1 MGKSSL
7 SAIIIR
13 DCAAD
18 DKGILLHEH
27 EKNYRKR
34 LKKMENRKPTL
45 IIMAAGMG
53 SRFGGLK
60 QLTPVGPAGELII
73 DYSIHDALEA
83 GFGKIVFV
91 IKHAIEEEF
100 KEHIGNRIAAIAPVE
115 YVFQEL
121 DRLPAGFTVPKGRE
135 KPWGTGHAILCC
147 AGVVDGAFAVINA
160 DDYYGREGFR
170 LLAEFLK
177 KPQDGEKKHLAM
189 AGYLLKN
196 TLTEN
201 GYVSRGVCET
211 DENGFLVSLTER
223 THIELVNGAPMFT
236 EDDGKTYTPLA
247 DDTVVSMNCWA
258 FPDGSLA
265 VFGKLFEEFLRAH
278 GAEMKSEFFLPSVVN
293 YMLETGMADATVLTT
308 PDKWYGMTYSADLP
322 AVKAALAD
330 MTKRGIYPEKLW
342 K

>member
-1 MGKSSL
+1 
-7 SAIIIR
+7 
-13 DCAAD
+13 
-18 DKGILLHEH
+18 
-27 EKNYRKR
+27 
-34 LKKMENRKPTL
+34 METKKPTL
-45 IIMAAGMG
+45 VIMAAGMG

-60 QLTPVGPAGELII
+60 QLAPVGPAGELII

-91 IKHAIEEEF
+91 IKHAIEEDF

-121 DRLPAGFTVPKGRE
+121 DRLPAGFSVPAGRE
-135 KPWGTGHAILCC
+135 KPWGTGHAVLCC
-147 AGVVDGAFAVINA
+147 EGVVDGAFAVINA

-177 KPQDGEKKHLAM
+177 KPQEGDKKHLAM

-201 GYVSRGVCET
+201 GYVSRGVCEI
-211 DENGFLVSLTER
+211 DGGHLVSLTER
-223 THIELVNGAPMFT
+223 THIELVNGKPMFT
-236 EDDGKTYTPLA
+236 EDDGKTYTSLPE
-247 DDTVVSMNCWA
+247 DTVVSMNCWA
-258 FPDGSLA
+258 FPAGSLS
-265 VFGKLFEEFLRAH
+265 VFGELFAQFLRER
-278 GAEMKSEFFLPSVVN
+278 GSEMKSEFYLPSVVN
-293 YMLETGMADATVLTT
+293 YMLETGAADATVLTT

-322 AVKAALAD
+322 SVRAALAD

>member
-1 MGKSSL
+1 
-7 SAIIIR
+7 
-13 DCAAD
+13 
-18 DKGILLHEH
+18 
-27 EKNYRKR
+27 
-34 LKKMENRKPTL
+34 METKKPTL
-45 IIMAAGMG
+45 VIMAAGMG

-73 DYSIHDALEA
+73 DYSIHDALKA

-91 IKHAIEEEF
+91 IKHAIEEDF

-121 DRLPAGFTVPKGRE
+121 DRLPAGFSVPAGRE
-135 KPWGTGHAILCC
+135 KPWGTGHAVLCC
-147 AGVVDGAFAVINA
+147 EGVVDGAFAVINA

-177 KPQDGEKKHLAM
+177 KPQEGDKKHLAM

-201 GYVSRGVCET
+201 GYVSRGVCEI
-211 DENGFLVSLTER
+211 DDNGYLVSLTER
-223 THIELVNGAPMFT
+223 THIELVNGKPMFT
-236 EDDGKTYTPLA
+236 EDDGKTYTSLSE
-247 DDTVVSMNCWA
+247 DTVVSMNCWA
-258 FPDGSLA
+258 FPAGSLS
-265 VFGKLFEEFLRAH
+265 VFGELFAQFLRER
-278 GAEMKSEFFLPSVVN
+278 GSEMKSEFYLPSVVN
-293 YMLETGMADATVLTT
+293 YMLETGVADATVLTT

-322 AVKAALAD
+322 SVRAALAD

>member
-1 MGKSSL
+1 
-7 SAIIIR
+7 
-13 DCAAD
+13 
-18 DKGILLHEH
+18 
-27 EKNYRKR
+27 
-34 LKKMENRKPTL
+34 METKKPTL
-45 IIMAAGMG
+45 VIMAAGMG

-73 DYSIHDALEA
+73 DYSIHDALKA

-91 IKHAIEEEF
+91 IKHAIEEDF

-121 DRLPAGFTVPKGRE
+121 DRLPAGFSVPAGRE
-135 KPWGTGHAILCC
+135 KPWGTGHAVLCC
-147 AGVVDGAFAVINA
+147 EGVVDGAFAVINA

-177 KPQDGEKKHLAM
+177 KPQEGDKKHLAM

-201 GYVSRGVCET
+201 GYVSRGVCEI
-211 DENGFLVSLTER
+211 DDNGYLVSLTER
-223 THIELVNGAPMFT
+223 THIELVNGKPMFT
-236 EDDGKTYTPLA
+236 EDDGKTYTSLSE
-247 DDTVVSMNCWA
+247 DTVVSMNCWA
-258 FPDGSLA
+258 FPAGSLS
-265 VFGKLFEEFLRAH
+265 VFGELFAQFLRER
-278 GAEMKSEFFLPSVVN
+278 GSEMKSEFYLPSVVN
-293 YMLETGMADATVLTT
+293 YMLETGAADATVLTT

-322 AVKAALAD
+322 SVRAALAD